1 MNMHKTPQNNERFL
15 VKSPKFLGGIMKFIK
30 TIRNTAF
37 SVAISKLFGTLLV
50 IGFSL
55 TSLNVAIAQSSGSEQ
70 LLNVICIEHKRK
82 TIITY
87 NSADDAWCAMGNQ
100 NDCSKKR
107 GLATSRA
114 CAYSARKAKPFLE
127 TAVATTSST
136 TAVTNESNQPEN
148 VSSSSQE
155 TVATTTS
162 NNSAPV
168 ASAREEQLQDELLA
182 LQERLVALR
191 VKQLEL
197 RKREMEL
204 RKRLSDSDGGVS
216 LN

>member
-37 SVAISKLFGTLLV
+37 SVSISKLFGTLLV

-87 NSADDAWCAMGNQ
+87 NSADDAWCAMGNP

-127 TAVATTSST
+127 TATATSST
-136 TAVTNESNQPEN
+136 TVVTNESNQSEN

-155 TVATTTS
+155 TASTTTS

-216 LN
+216 FN

>member
-37 SVAISKLFGTLLV
+37 SVSISKLFGTLLV

-87 NSADDAWCAMGNQ
+87 NSADDAWCAMGNP

-127 TAVATTSST
+127 TATATSST
-136 TAVTNESNQPEN
+136 TVVTNESNQPEN

-155 TVATTTS
+155 TASTTTS

-216 LN
+216 FN

>member
-30 TIRNTAF
+30 TIRNAAF

-127 TAVATTSST
+127 TATATSST
-136 TAVTNESNQPEN
+136 TVVTNESNQPEN

>member
-37 SVAISKLFGTLLV
+37 SVSISKLFGTLLV

-87 NSADDAWCAMGNQ
+87 NSADDAWCAMGNP

-127 TAVATTSST
+127 TATATSST
-136 TAVTNESNQPEN
+136 TVVTNESNQSEN

-155 TVATTTS
+155 TASTTTS

-204 RKRLSDSDGGVS
+204 RKRLSNSDGGVS